1 VDGWWTQVTGAV
13 SQPVA
18 TWISVGLLA
27 LTAVGTVVIV
37 ISVRASRRMSAAVAG
52 TSWAAAVMS
61 WWTVRAVEGD
71 VLVCG
76 ALALAVTAFWLVDRG
91 IPGNRRRP
99 IWFTIFAVAMVLLA
113 VVSLVL
119 VLQAVNAAPHA

>member
-1 VDGWWTQVTGAV
+1 M

-18 TWISVGLLA
+18 NWISVGLLA

-37 ISVRASRRMSAAVAG
+37 LSARASRRMAAAVAG
-52 TSWAAAVMS
+52 TAWAAAVMS

-99 IWFTIFAVAMVLLA
+99 LWFTIFAVAMVLLA
-113 VVSLVL
+113 VVSLV
-119 VLQAVNAAPHA
+119 VVVQAVNAAPHA

>member
-1 VDGWWTQVTGAV
+1 VDAGDWWTQVTGAV

-27 LTAVGTVVIV
+27 LTAVGAVVIV
-37 ISVRASRRMSAAVAG
+37 LSARASRRMAAAVAG
-52 TSWAAAVMS
+52 IAWAAAVMS

-99 IWFTIFAVAMVLLA
+99 LWFKVFAVAMVLLA
-113 VVSLVL
+113 VVSLVI
-119 VLQAVNAAPHA
+119 AVNAAPHA